1 MCMENIIVFGI
12 GNIFRAFEKCYS
24 RKDYKII
31 ALVDNDSRLW
41 GGKSEFGIEV
51 IGPKD
56 ILGIDYDKII
66 ITTAHAYEIEAQL
79 LKMGIEKSKIVRI
92 ASVREIRKVRYNG
105 DFELYQG
112 VIEELNRG
120 NDLAERN
127 LFLSAKIFS
136 ENVGK
141 NRIRSLADVE
151 FKVFSQFGEDGI
163 IQWLIRNV
171 EIANKTFVEF
181 GASDYKEANT
191 RFLMMNDNWSGLI
204 MEGNARDVAE
214 VMDWNRLWLYDLEV
228 KNCFI
233 TRENIN
239 ELIADSGIQG
249 DIGLL
254 SIDIDGIDY
263 WILESIFVIQP
274 RIIICEYNNVFG
286 NDYAVSVPYDES
298 FDRTEKHYSNLYWG
312 ASLPAFKKLLG
323 RRGYYY
329 VGSNSAGNNAFFVQ
343 KDCFDRTK
351 IMGNPEE
358 EFVDA
363 KYRESLDAS
372 GQWSYLKGEEK
383 LQAIKNMEVV
393 DLDGGNC
400 IRSIGDVF
408 GI

>member
-1 MCMENIIVFGI
+1 M
-12 GNIFRAFEKCYS
+12 
-24 RKDYKII
+24 
-31 ALVDNDSRLW
+31 
-41 GGKSEFGIEV
+41 
-51 IGPKD
+51 
-56 ILGIDYDKII
+56 
-66 ITTAHAYEIEAQL
+66 
-79 LKMGIEKSKIVRI
+79 
-92 ASVREIRKVRYNG
+92 RYNG